1 MSLPC
6 RRQLAQALFMM
17 LVSLGLGRPAEGADN
32 DLSSMDPKWFLT
44 IYAGRYAHE
53 TLLGDMLRLRSS
65 FREENSQ
72 VVVVAVARELWRYK
86 DLFAL
91 EAEGQVGRHFADMD
105 HWEFNGL
112 AAFRWHA
119 FPWDRYLD
127 TSFAIGNGLSFPT
140 DLPRVERKYDEDA
153 VRVLNYLLVEL
164 TFALPE
170 KPRWSFSLRIHH
182 RSDVFGLFGGGGS
195 NFLCSGIKYRF

>member
-53 TLLGDMLRLRSS
+53 TLADMVRLRSS

-86 DLFAL
+86 DLFR
-91 EAEGQVGRHFADMD
+91 G
-105 HWEFNGL
+105 
-112 AAFRWHA
+112 
-119 FPWDRYLD
+119 
-127 TSFAIGNGLSFPT
+127 
-140 DLPRVERKYDEDA
+140 
-153 VRVLNYLLVEL
+153 
-164 TFALPE
+164 
-170 KPRWSFSLRIHH
+170 
-182 RSDVFGLFGGGGS
+182 
-195 NFLCSGIKYRF
+195 